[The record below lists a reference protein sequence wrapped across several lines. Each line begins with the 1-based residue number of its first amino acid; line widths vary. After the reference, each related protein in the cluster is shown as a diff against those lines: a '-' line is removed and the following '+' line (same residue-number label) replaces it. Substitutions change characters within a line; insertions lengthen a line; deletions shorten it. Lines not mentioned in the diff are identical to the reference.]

1 MSPVRGRAILRAP
14 AIAPPLPFMPPM
26 PDTLPSPIDTLSA
39 AEARRTALAAQG
51 FDRSLRSAGRIDARH
66 LKRLFDRVA
75 LVQIDS
81 VNVLSRAHYLPGFA
95 RLGPYPTDLVERA
108 AWGRRSERTLFEYW
122 GHEASLIPV
131 EHQPLLRW
139 RMARAARGEGIYG
152 GLARFGR
159 ERADFV
165 ASVLAEVR
173 ARGPL
178 GASELSEGGR
188 GQGAWWGWSDGKQAL
203 EWLFW
208 AGRVTTATRRNFE
221 RLYDLPERVL
231 PPRIV
236 EAPTPDEADAQRALV
251 RLAARAMG
259 VATEIDFRTYWRLP
273 PADAGARIAELAE
286 AGELVPVSVEGWDR
300 PAWLD
305 PAARVPGRLS
315 ARALIGPFD
324 SLVWERPR
332 TERLFDF
339 HYRLEIYTPAAQR
352 RYGYYVLPFL
362 LGDRLVG
369 RLDLKAD
376 RASSVLRVHAAHGEP
391 RIGRG
396 RIAPARVAEA
406 MATELRRLADWL
418 GLEQLSI
425 GDGGDLAGPLKRVVH
440 T

>member
-1 MSPVRGRAILRAP
+1 
-14 AIAPPLPFMPPM
+14 
-26 PDTLPSPIDTLSA
+26 
-39 AEARRTALAAQG
+39 
-51 FDRSLRSAGRIDARH
+51 
-66 LKRLFDRVA
+66 
-75 LVQIDS
+75 
-81 VNVLSRAHYLPGFA
+81 
-95 RLGPYPTDLVERA
+95 
-108 AWGRRSERTLFEYW
+108 
-122 GHEASLIPV
+122 
-131 EHQPLLRW
+131 
-139 RMARAARGEGIYG
+139 MARAARGEGIYG

-159 ERADFV
+159 ERAGTSWPPSWRRSAPADRS
-165 ASVLAEVR
+165 APPNCRR
-173 ARGPL
+173 AA
-178 GASELSEGGR
+178 GAR
-188 GQGAWWGWSDGKQAL
+188 GAWWGWSDGKQAL

-396 RIAPARVAEA
+396 RIAPRPGRTRA
-406 MATELRRLADWL
+406 MATEGRRFGRPGWAWEQSLDRRRRAITGRSAEEVSSSTYEPTYQRPQRAQISAL
-418 GLEQLSI
+418 G
-425 GDGGDLAGPLKRVVH
+425 H
-440 T
+440 